1 MLKFTE
7 LKVRHLLLVI
17 WVLGT
22 VALAEHVEP
31 SGQTPMESQKP
42 RPVTESN
49 KQVPKPMTMEEALAK
64 GNTHL
69 LVDPKTHELLS
80 PTGKP
85 FKISVLT
92 EETAEKIFK
101 EMAEQKHIPFCY
113 PEDGCYA
120 RAHEMTR
127 LMEKKGVIAGKVFIE
142 GDLKVETTNSPK
154 GYVEWWYHVAP
165 LVAIKKENKIEM
177 FVIDPSLTKKPI
189 SVEDWVKLQ
198 ISHPAGKKDELYHTE
213 RFIYT
218 PSKKSGQL
226 TDYQKQDL
234 ADTQTTLQTYLEAQK
249 ARLNKK

>member
-1 MLKFTE
+1 M
-7 LKVRHLLLVI
+7 RHLLLVI

-101 EMAEQKHIPFCY
+101 EMAEQKRIHDEKIRLAELKRI
-113 PEDGCYA
+113 EDEKKYNEERKQREEKEA
-120 RAHEMTR
+120 EEQRKEIERRRIATEK
-127 LMEKKGVIAGKVFIE
+127 LMEQQKK
-142 GDLKVETTNSPK
+142 
-154 GYVEWWYHVAP
+154 W
-165 LVAIKKENKIEM
+165 
-177 FVIDPSLTKKPI
+177 
-189 SVEDWVKLQ
+189 
-198 ISHPAGKKDELYHTE
+198 
-213 RFIYT
+213 
-218 PSKKSGQL
+218 
-226 TDYQKQDL
+226 
-234 ADTQTTLQTYLEAQK
+234 
-249 ARLNKK
+249 LN

>member
-1 MLKFTE
+1 M
-7 LKVRHLLLVI
+7 RHLLLVI

-31 SGQTPMESQKP
+31 SRQTPMESQKP

-165 LVAIKKENKIEM
+165 LVAIKKENKIGRAH
-177 FVIDPSLTKKPI
+177 V
-189 SVEDWVKLQ
+189 
-198 ISHPAGKKDELYHTE
+198 
-213 RFIYT
+213 
-218 PSKKSGQL
+218 
-226 TDYQKQDL
+226 
-234 ADTQTTLQTYLEAQK
+234 
-249 ARLNKK
+249 